1 VIKFSVLLKAL
12 MSFPNQHHQLII
24 LCLLSFALCCY
35 FIYISRNISPDKFFS
50 IIYRQCYSS
59 FLPTIHWS
67 YKSSISYN
75 KQLINSFIKYL
86 LDTCDEINYLHI
98 YCPLKE
104 LYSKRFVKNTLESGV
119 APRRGAD
126 D

>member
-12 MSFPNQHHQLII
+12 MSFPNRHHQLII

-59 FLPTIHWS
+59 FPPTIHWS

-86 LDTCDEINYLHI
+86 FDTCDEISYLFTI
-98 YCPLKE
+98 NTFYRVLSFINF
-104 LYSKRFVKNTLESGV
+104 LIFLISLWFISKHFF
-119 APRRGAD
+119 
-126 D
+126 